1 MLVNIM
7 KLNEL
12 PSLRGKRALFYDT
25 ETTGFPRDGYP
36 LESQPRVVQLA
47 WQLVVLPDDD
57 HVARLIAESQC
68 VLNLDG
74 DRSVPKGAAD
84 IHGIT
89 TAKVHAWGLEPEA
102 ALDMFHAGV
111 DRADVVV
118 AHNEQF
124 DRKLMS
130 IMFRIWGERLRW
142 SSDVFDC
149 KRALCTMELS
159 RDIVKLPP
167 TPRMIRSGRTGHK
180 SPKLSE
186 AFEHF
191 TGDELVGAHD
201 AMVDVRATV
210 TVFEALMAAADVEAR
225 NEG

>member
-1 MLVNIM
+1 MQ
-7 KLNEL
+7 LNEL

-25 ETTGFPRDGYP
+25 ETTGLPRDGAP
-36 LESQPRVVQLA
+36 LAQQPRVVQLA
-47 WQLVVLPDDD
+47 WQLVVLPDGDD
-57 HVARLIAESQC
+57 ATRVIAESQC

-74 DRSVPKGAAD
+74 DRSVSKDAAD
-84 IHGIT
+84 VHGLT
-89 TAKVHAWGLEPEA
+89 TAKVHAWGLEPSA
-102 ALDMFHAGV
+102 ALDMFYTGV
-111 DRADVVV
+111 ERADVVV

-124 DRKLMS
+124 DRKLMAV
-130 IMFRIWGERLRW
+130 MFRVWGERLRW

-159 RDIVKLPP
+159 RDIVQLPP
-167 TPRMIRSGRTGHK
+167 TARMRASGRHGYK

-186 AFEHF
+186 AYKCF

-210 TVFEALMAAADVEAR
+210 TVFEALMTAAERQAH